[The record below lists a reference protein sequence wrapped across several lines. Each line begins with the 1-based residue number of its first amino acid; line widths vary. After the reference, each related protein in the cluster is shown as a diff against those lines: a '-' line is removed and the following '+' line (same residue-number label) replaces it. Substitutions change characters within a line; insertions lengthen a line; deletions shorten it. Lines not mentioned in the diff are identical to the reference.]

1 MGVHQQRRAH
11 VSLCWELR
19 CRVPTVGGGYTGRVA
34 QPVLGARAPD
44 EPGAP
49 VPGRCWK
56 DAFLGVPV
64 PWMLLQRSRPSQGA
78 TPAPMMVG
86 QPGPVPGGQRSP

>member
-1 MGVHQQRRAH
+1 M
-11 VSLCWELR
+11 SLCWELR
-19 CRVPTVGGGYTGRVA
+19 CRVPAVGGGRTGRGA
-34 QPVLGARAPD
+34 PPVLGAGAPD

-64 PWMLLQRSRPSQGA
+64 PWVLLQRSRPPQGA
-78 TPAPMMVG
+78 TPVG
-86 QPGPVPGGQRSP
+86 QLGLAPGGQRSP